1 MPGYNTVQSYENR
14 FSRADHGSGV
24 FSAQTTTNFVPVTD
38 GMLEKPDPGDWL
50 MWRRTL
56 DGWGYSP
63 LNEIN
68 KQNVARL
75 KRVWKWEMTPGVQEG
90 TPLVYR
96 GTMYLPNPADVTQAI
111 NAATGDLI
119 WEYRRPLPDD
129 LTQYLSGSP
138 LKNRNFAIYD
148 DKIIDLGAD
157 DFVYALDARTGKPAW
172 NTRIRIIANCPPFR
186 VRGRS
191 SRKGRFFRAGPAII
205 GIPVMAALSPHT
217 TRKREKSCVALP
229 HDSEAG

>member
-1 MPGYNTVQSYENR
+1 MKI
-14 FSRADHGSGV
+14 GSAV
-24 FSAQTTTNFVPVTD
+24 LIMVLALFSAQTTTNFFPVTD

-68 KQNVARL
+68 KRNVARL
-75 KRVWKWEMTPGVQEG
+75 KMVWKREMTPGIQEG

-119 WEYRRPLPDD
+119 WNTGGRC
-129 LTQYLSGSP
+129 
-138 LKNRNFAIYD
+138 
-148 DKIIDLGAD
+148 
-157 DFVYALDARTGKPAW
+157 RT
-172 NTRIRIIANCPPFR
+172 TSRSISR
-186 VRGRS
+186 VRR
-191 SRKGRFFRAGPAII
+191 
-205 GIPVMAALSPHT
+205 
-217 TRKREKSCVALP
+217 
-229 HDSEAG
+229 